1 MQPAFGVDEME
12 QDLADRPFVVGEAL
26 AQPILVTRIEERPQL
41 AEVLLERGPDV
52 YKISDDVYL
61 NRYPT

>member
-1 MQPAFGVDEME
+1 MQPAFGMDEME
-12 QDLADRPFVVGEAL
+12 QDFSDRPLAVAEAL
-26 AQPILVTRIEERPQL
+26 AELLVSAHVEQRPQL
-41 AEVLLERGPDV
+41 VEVLLERGPDV